1 VIPSRIE
8 VGSRAV
14 SLGATSGSIPEGAVE
29 RPPLLLNKTMPKP
42 KPRLYAYAGCGTCRK
57 AIAWLSARG
66 IEVEMIPIRENPPSV
81 VELKTMLG
89 RQGGVLRRLF
99 NTSGQDYR
107 ALGLK
112 DTLPGLSEEEALELL
127 AAKGNL
133 VKRPFLLGPG
143 VGLVGF
149 KEEEWAAALG

>member
-1 VIPSRIE
+1 
-8 VGSRAV
+8 
-14 SLGATSGSIPEGAVE
+14 
-29 RPPLLLNKTMPKP
+29 LNLTMPKP
-42 KPRLYAYAGCGTCRK
+42 KLKLYAYAGCGTCRK
-57 AIAWLSARG
+57 ALAWLASRG
-66 IEVEMIPIRENPPSV
+66 IEAEVLPIRESPPSLA
-81 VELKTMLG
+81 ELKTMLG
-89 RQGGVLRRLF
+89 RQGGELRRLF

-112 DTLPGLSEEEALELL
+112 DTLPGLSDEEALELL

-133 VKRPFLLGPG
+133 VKRPFLLGPR